1 VQVVEPQLVPD
12 SYFLQPPLPSQSPF
26 RLQVAAPSSGHSL
39 SGSESSAMFSQVP
52 SAPAPFFAAVQAW
65 QLPVQGESQHTPST
79 QFPLTHC
86 DAPEQDRPLARSDWQ
101 VWSLARQNAFAT
113 QSLSLEQVVAH
124 EVALAQK

>member
-1 VQVVEPQLVPD
+1 MAPQLVPD

-39 SGSESSAMFSQVP
+39 SGSESSATFAQVP

-65 QLPVQGESQHTPST
+65 QAPVQGASQHTPST
-79 QFPLTHC
+79 QFPVTHC
-86 DAPEQDRPLARSDWQ
+86 ELPVQLLPLARSDWH
-101 VWSLARQNAFAT
+101 VWSLVRQYALAT
-113 QSLSLEQVVAH
+113 QSLSLAHVVAH